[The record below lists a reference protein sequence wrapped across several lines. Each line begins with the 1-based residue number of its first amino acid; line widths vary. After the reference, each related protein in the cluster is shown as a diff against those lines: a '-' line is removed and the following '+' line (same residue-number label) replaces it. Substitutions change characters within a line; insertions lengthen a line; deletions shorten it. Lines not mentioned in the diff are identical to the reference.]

1 MFSLFERRRSAVSN
15 LDLWWFA
22 ASVSGRHSAWEDVSR
37 WFIEPGFLLLSA
49 VSAGGSLFHGGE
61 LWA

>member
-1 MFSLFERRRSAVSN
+1 MLN
-15 LDLWWFA
+15 LDLRRFA

-37 WFIEPGFLLLSA
+37 RFIEHGFLLLSA